1 MLATAPRTVSGQ
13 VGPETQLKLAAD
25 TFTDPGHTGCETQD
39 LHAGVLV
46 SSESSGHASSETHA
60 SPAAL
65 SGPSVQKGD
74 GQFTGETHSAGAV
87 PSCAISS
94 QEGDGQQAN
103 ETHNRS
109 AVPSCGAR
117 QLAELRLWAATYEA
131 ASKELQAAKQRFRST
146 DNLTQHIAGGDIQ
159 IDLAEQAK
167 KHARKMLFASYKR
180 AFPAIYAWAKGV
192 PGFASSSDLAWLLAI
207 TGDPGVKTPHTRMT
221 EAPVGHE
228 CSTKCGAKGHLV
240 ALETSW
246 RTVGQLW
253 QYCGHGAA
261 VKRTKGMSAE
271 DAMSGGSTQAKT
283 LVHRLAESCM
293 KMQGG
298 VTATGVDR
306 KRSPYRDV
314 YDAARLAKEGREDW
328 SDAHKHNHA
337 LRITAKEI
345 LRDLW
350 IVSNETRAQ

>member
-1 MLATAPRTVSGQ
+1 MLATSITVSGQ
-13 VGPETQLKLAAD
+13 GDPETQLKLAAG
-25 TFTDPGHTGCETQD
+25 TFTDPGHIGSETQD
-39 LHAGVLV
+39 GVAGVHV
-46 SSESSGHASSETHA
+46 SSESSGQGGSETHLHV
-60 SPAAL
+60 AAL
-65 SGPSVQKGD
+65 SGQSVQEGSSNNHV
-74 GQFTGETHSAGAV
+74 ETQSRNAV
-87 PSCAISS
+87 SSCTISS
-94 QEGDGQQAN
+94 QEGDGRGDT
-103 ETHNRS
+103 ETQRGL
-109 AVPSCGAR
+109 AAPSCDPR

-131 ASKELQAAKQRFRST
+131 ASKELQSAKQRFHST
-146 DNLTQHIAGGDIQ
+146 DNLTQHITGGDIQ
-159 IDLAEQAK
+159 IDLADQAK

-207 TGDPGVKTPHTRMT
+207 IGDPGAKTPHTRMT
-221 EAPVGHE
+221 EAPEGHE

-246 RTVGQLW
+246 RSVGQLW

>member
-1 MLATAPRTVSGQ
+1 MLATSRTVSGH
-13 VGPETQLKLAAD
+13 VARETQIHRAAD
-25 TFTDPGHTGCETQD
+25 IFTYRGHMSSETKNGV
-39 LHAGVLV
+39 AGVHI
-46 SSESSGHASSETHA
+46 SSGSSGHHGRDAHSVR
-60 SPAAL
+60 AAL
-65 SGPSVQKGD
+65 SDPFAQEGD
-74 GQFTGETHSAGAV
+74 SQATIEAHVRSAV
-87 PSCAISS
+87 SSCVISS
-94 QEGDGQQAN
+94 QEGDGQRAS
-103 ETHNRS
+103 ETHCPS
-109 AVPSCGAR
+109 AVPSCDAR

-146 DNLTQHIAGGDIQ
+146 DNLTQHITGGDIQ
-159 IDLAEQAK
+159 IDLADQAK

-271 DAMSGGSTQAKT
+271 DALSGGSTQAKT

-314 YDAARLAKEGREDW
+314 YDAARLAKDDREDW

-337 LRITAKEI
+337 LRIAAKEI

>member
-1 MLATAPRTVSGQ
+1 MLATSRTVSGQ
-13 VGPETQLKLAAD
+13 TGPETQTDPAAD
-25 TFTDPGHTGCETQD
+25 TFTDPGHIGNETQNGV
-39 LHAGVLV
+39 AGVHV
-46 SSESSGHASSETHA
+46 SSESSGQGGSESQLHV
-60 SPAAL
+60 AAL
-65 SGPSVQKGD
+65 SGPFVQEGD
-74 GQFTGETHSAGAV
+74 SQATIEAHVCSAV
-87 PSCAISS
+87 SSCAISP
-94 QEGDGQQAN
+94 QEGGSQRAS
-103 ETHNRS
+103 ETHCPS
-109 AVPSCGAR
+109 AVPSCDPR

-131 ASKELQAAKQRFRST
+131 ASKELQAAKQRFHST
-146 DNLTQHIAGGDIQ
+146 DNLTQHITGGDIQ
-159 IDLAEQAK
+159 ADLADQAK

-180 AFPAIYAWAKGV
+180 AFPAIYAWAKTV

-207 TGDPGVKTPHTRMT
+207 IGDPGVKTPHARMT
-221 EAPVGHE
+221 AAPEGHE

-240 ALETSW
+240 ALGTSW

-271 DAMSGGSTQAKT
+271 DALSGGSTQAKT

-298 VTATGVDR
+298 VTATGVVR
-306 KRSPYRDV
+306 QRSPYRDV
-314 YDAARLAKEGREDW
+314 YDAARLKQDGREDW

-350 IVSNETRAQ
+350 IVSNETRGQ